1 MVMIMSENATFTHIP
16 HHCRREWQSLGENGG
31 GVELVVTQCFCPRWL
46 LIQGALLSYI
56 VVLVV
61 LVNSE
66 NSDPGCKASVI
77 YGREL
82 LLFFF

>member
-1 MVMIMSENATFTHIP
+1 MPRSLTFPTTA
-16 HHCRREWQSLGENGG
+16 GENGNPWVRT
-31 GVELVVTQCFCPRWL
+31 VEAWSWWLHSVPCPRRL

-66 NSDPGCKASVI
+66 NSDPGCKGSVI